1 MSFTSKT
8 KLFRKLQGL
17 RSSWPGW
24 PSTFTLGDFASFA
37 WQELPEI
44 SCNPVFL
51 RLSFFHDLHL
61 QTPSSDFYD
70 LKDCPSFQFC
80 RTMVTRSC
88 AATQARAE
96 WSWPV
101 ALRPCWDR
109 MPKSDDK
116 TPLLHIIRVMFER
129 LDRFKGDIV
138 LRQKDRNDRKI
149 QADSG
154 SKLFAPLDLCRGTS
168 SWELAD
174 NQMHCFL
181 CMNAL

>member
-1 MSFTSKT
+1 MFKEISPYELHVKKPSFFANCKV
-8 KLFRKLQGL
+8 FDPAGL
-17 RSSWPGW
+17 SDLR
-24 PSTFTLGDFASFA
+24 PSPFGDFASFA

-96 WSWPV
+96 
-101 ALRPCWDR
+101 
-109 MPKSDDK
+109 
-116 TPLLHIIRVMFER
+116 
-129 LDRFKGDIV
+129 
-138 LRQKDRNDRKI
+138 
-149 QADSG
+149 
-154 SKLFAPLDLCRGTS
+154 
-168 SWELAD
+168 
-174 NQMHCFL
+174 
-181 CMNAL
+181 